1 MNEKYEYW
9 LKNID
14 DKEIVKKLTALNKDK
29 IEQNF
34 SSSLSFGTAGIRG
47 VMELGTNT
55 INLLTVGKL
64 AYALGQYARN
74 KRIVICFDTR
84 NNSKNFSRLFA
95 KILSD
100 FQIEVLLFKNYAPT
114 PTLVFASTYLKCDY
128 AVNITASHNR
138 KEYNGIKIYGND
150 GIQIDEEE
158 QKKITSLFDA
168 TNEVEVFNK
177 YQKMR
182 LKKVK
187 FVGKKILDAYINGT
201 YEKQKRSIKITYTA
215 LNGTGFKPL
224 KKLFAYNGFKVSAVQ
239 TKKDPNFTTCPY
251 PNPEFEEAFAVA
263 KKKALK
269 NGSDIIIATDP
280 DADRLGVMVKSGN
293 TFKKLSGNE
302 VGYIFADALLSEKQG
317 NIVVTSVVT
326 SPLID
331 KICKKYNA
339 KLYKTLTG
347 FLSMGK
353 KAKELAKTYGRESI
367 ALIYEESCGYVV
379 NNAYDK
385 DGIFAGLK
393 MAQIAEKLKKNGKTL
408 LEYLAQIYEK
418 YGNLT
423 ALEDSL
429 PTKNS
434 QMFIEKIRKNHLKT
448 LKIDIKEIID
458 YQNDN
463 TGLPKQNF
471 LEFKLEDGSFILRPS
486 GTEPKLKIYLF
497 HQDPDFAHALLK
509 NLKDY
514 IIKLEKL

>member
-1 MNEKYEYW
+1 
-9 LKNID
+9 
-14 DKEIVKKLTALNKDK
+14 
-29 IEQNF
+29 
-34 SSSLSFGTAGIRG
+34 
-47 VMELGTNT
+47 
-55 INLLTVGKL
+55 
-64 AYALGQYARN
+64 
-74 KRIVICFDTR
+74 
-84 NNSKNFSRLFA
+84 
-95 KILSD
+95 
-100 FQIEVLLFKNYAPT
+100 
-114 PTLVFASTYLKCDY
+114 
-128 AVNITASHNR
+128 
-138 KEYNGIKIYGND
+138 
-150 GIQIDEEE
+150 
-158 QKKITSLFDA
+158 
-168 TNEVEVFNK
+168 
-177 YQKMR
+177 
-182 LKKVK
+182 
-187 FVGKKILDAYINGT
+187 
-201 YEKQKRSIKITYTA
+201 
-215 LNGTGFKPL
+215 
-224 KKLFAYNGFKVSAVQ
+224 
-239 TKKDPNFTTCPY
+239 
-251 PNPEFEEAFAVA
+251 
-263 KKKALK
+263 
-269 NGSDIIIATDP
+269 
-280 DADRLGVMVKSGN
+280 MVKSGN

-331 KICKKYNA
+331 KICEKNNA
-339 KLYKTLTG
+339 KVYKTLTG

-408 LEYLAQIYEK
+408 LEHLAQIYEK

-434 QMFIEKIRKNHLKT
+434 QMFIEKIRKNRLKT